1 MVQER
6 SKQDQQADPNFARR
20 RIPMTKLPIAKIAC
34 VVFAFYFVAAIAASA
49 QTYTDLYDM
58 GATSAD
64 PNDPVWSGVIAQ
76 GRDGNMYSTTP
87 QFWTGG
93 GGDVFKISPAGKVT
107 VIYNFPGSAPQH
119 SGGLTLATDGKFYG
133 TTPNG
138 SGKFGYGTI
147 FSITPEGSLTTLY
160 SFTNGA
166 DGADPT
172 APPIEGLDGNF
183 YGTTAAGGESVTD
196 GQYGSVYKITPSGVF
211 TTLHTFANT
220 DGANPVAPLLQA
232 ADGSF
237 YGTTW
242 YGGTSGAGTIFRITA
257 SGSFRVMFNFN
268 PAVPGNPFGALVQ
281 DSAGNFYGTTSGG
294 NADGNDYG
302 GIVFKFVP
310 GELTVLHN
318 FAGGSAGGD
327 TVGLV
332 QATDGNFYGAN
343 CVPGFIFIINSKGGN
358 FSSFYIGGSLQDTPF
373 QHTNGLLYGT
383 SAVGGAYD
391 RGLFYSFDVGLKPFV
406 TFLPAARPVGGVV
419 QILGQGFTGAT
430 AVSFNGTAATFTA
443 ESDTYLTAIV
453 PAGATTGSVTVATPG
468 GTLTSN
474 KIFRVVPQIS
484 SFSPT
489 DGTAGTTVVITGN
502 SLLGATEVF
511 FACGK
516 KATFTVDS
524 DTQITA
530 TVPAGAMT
538 GDISVVTPGGNTGS
552 PTVFTV
558 TAP

>member
-1 MVQER
+1 
-6 SKQDQQADPNFARR
+6 
-20 RIPMTKLPIAKIAC
+20 MTKLPIAKIAC
-34 VVFAFYFVAAIAASA
+34 VLFVFFVAATTEATA

-87 QFWTGG
+87 QYWTGG
-93 GGDVFKISPAGKVT
+93 GGDVFKITPAGKVT
-107 VIYNFPGSAPQH
+107 VLYNFAGTAPQH
-119 SGGLTLATDGKFYG
+119 HGGLTLATDGKFYG

-138 SGKFGYGTI
+138 SGAHGYGTI

-166 DGADPT
+166 DGSDPT
-172 APPIEGLDGNF
+172 APPIEGEDGNF

-211 TTLHTFANT
+211 TTLHTFAYT
-220 DGANPVAPLLQA
+220 DGANPLAPLLQA

-242 YGGTSGAGTIFRITA
+242 SGGTSGAGTIFRITA
-257 SGSFRVMFNFN
+257 SGAFRVMFNFS
-268 PAVPGNPFGALVQ
+268 PAVPGNPFGALIQ
-281 DSAGNFYGTTSGG
+281 DRAGIFYGTTSGG

-318 FAGGSAGGD
+318 FAGGNAGGD

-332 QATDGNFYGAN
+332 QATDGNFYGVN
-343 CVPGFIFIINSKGGN
+343 CVPGFIFIINPTGGN
-358 FSSFYIGGSLQDTPF
+358 FSSFGIGGSLQDTLF

-391 RGLFYSFDVGLKPFV
+391 AGLFYSFDVGLKPFV
-406 TFLPAARPVGGVV
+406 SFLPAARPVGGVV
-419 QILGQGFTGAT
+419 EILGQGFTGAT
-430 AVSFNGTAATFTA
+430 GVSFNGTAATFTA
-443 ESDTYLTAIV
+443 ESDTYLTATV
-453 PAGATTGSVTVATPG
+453 PAGATTGSITVSEPG

-474 KIFRVVPQIS
+474 KIFRVKPQIS
-484 SFSPT
+484 GFSPT
-489 DGTAGTTVVITGN
+489 SGSVGTTVVITGN
-502 SLLGATEVF
+502 SFTGATEVTF
-511 FACGK
+511 HNGQ

-530 TVPAGAMT
+530 TVPAGAIT
-538 GDISVVTPGGNTGS
+538 GVICVWTAGGNADNS
-552 PTVFTV
+552 SFTV
-558 TAP
+558 TP

>member
-1 MVQER
+1 
-6 SKQDQQADPNFARR
+6 
-20 RIPMTKLPIAKIAC
+20 MTTAKIVLSNSVHSHEAKPLLRR
-34 VVFAFYFVAAIAASA
+34 AALRLATLALLVAAPATVATA

-87 QFWTGG
+87 QYWTGG
-93 GGDVFKISPAGKVT
+93 PGDVFKITPAGTVT
-107 VIYNFPGSAPQH
+107 VLASINSTVRTGV
-119 SGGLTLATDGKFYG
+119 GGLTLATNGEFYG
-133 TTPNG
+133 TSSSGG
-138 SGKFGYGTI
+138 SFGYGTI

-160 SFTNGA
+160 SFAGGA
-166 DGADPT
+166 DGSYPT

-183 YGTTAAGGESVTD
+183 YGTTAAGGESLTS

-220 DGANPVAPLLQA
+220 DGANPLAPLLEA

-242 YGGTSGAGTIFRITA
+242 FGGTSGQGTIFRITPP
-257 SGSFRVMFNFN
+257 GRFRVMFNFS

-294 NADGNDYG
+294 NASGNDSG

-332 QATDGNFYGAN
+332 QATDGNFYGTN
-343 CVPGFIFIINSKGGN
+343 CVPGFIFIINSTGGN
-358 FSSFYIGGSLQDTPF
+358 FSSFGIGGSPQDTLF

-383 SAVGGAYD
+383 NAVGGAYD
-391 RGLFYSFDVGLKPFV
+391 RGVFYSFDVGLGPFV
-406 TFLPAARPVGGVV
+406 SFLPAAGVV
-419 QILGQGFTGAT
+419 GATIQFLGQGFTGT
-430 AVSFNGTAATFTA
+430 TGVSFNGTPATFKVWH
-443 ESDTYLTAIV
+443 DTFLTATIPV
-453 PAGATTGSVTVATPG
+453 GATAGFVTVTTPS

-474 KIFRVVPQIS
+474 KQFRVMP
-484 SFSPT
+484 
-489 DGTAGTTVVITGN
+489 
-502 SLLGATEVF
+502 
-511 FACGK
+511 
-516 KATFTVDS
+516 
-524 DTQITA
+524 
-530 TVPAGAMT
+530 
-538 GDISVVTPGGNTGS
+538 
-552 PTVFTV
+552 
-558 TAP
+558 